1 MRNLD
6 TKKYTRI
13 RKNVARKLFN
23 EGRIIYL
30 TPSNIVAS
38 DSSPWIKP
46 YPINNRA
53 GQNFDNIVNNFE
65 YYNCCWE
72 LGYYTNFWINKEEE
86 TTVKTIEVVVIEAD
100 VNYMDLL
107 ESFEIEL
114 PEDRAQAVAEA
125 IEAVK
130 ARGYNVIPNDQGG
143 CNEYSCVS
151 YGDDSIAITVEP
163 NVE

>member
-1 MRNLD
+1 MKSIV
-6 TKKYTRI
+6 TKKYTRV

-30 TPSNIVAS
+30 TPSNVVAS

-53 GQNFDNIVNNFE
+53 GQNFDDIVNNFE

-107 ESFEIEL
+107 ESFEMEL
-114 PEDRAQAVAEA
+114 PENRARAVAEA

-143 CNEYSCVS
+143 CNEYSE
-151 YGDDSIAITVEP
+151 DSIVITVEP